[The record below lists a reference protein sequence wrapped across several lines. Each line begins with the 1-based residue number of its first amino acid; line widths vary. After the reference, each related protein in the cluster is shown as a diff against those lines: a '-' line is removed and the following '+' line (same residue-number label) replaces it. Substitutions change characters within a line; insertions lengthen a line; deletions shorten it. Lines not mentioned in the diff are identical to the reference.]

1 MISRSIISL
10 RSSIIVIIITI
21 NIVVVVVV
29 VSAHRRENNAFFH
42 SNVRNF
48 AFRTILAGYVFG
60 QIRNTSSDR
69 YCYFR
74 PIFQFSNS
82 ILERFHA
89 LVARRG

>member
-21 NIVVVVVV
+21 NIVVVV

-48 AFRTILAGYVFG
+48 AFRTILGGYVFG
-60 QIRNTSSDR
+60 QKH
-69 YCYFR
+69 F
-74 PIFQFSNS
+74 FGS
-82 ILERFHA
+82 ILLLSSNISIFEFDT
-89 LVARRG
+89 

>member
-21 NIVVVVVV
+21 NIVVVVV

-48 AFRTILAGYVFG
+48 AFRTILGGYVFG
-60 QIRNTSSDR
+60 QKH
-69 YCYFR
+69 F
-74 PIFQFSNS
+74 FGS
-82 ILERFHA
+82 ILLLASNISIFEFDT
-89 LVARRG
+89 

>member
-48 AFRTILAGYVFG
+48 AFRTILGGYVFG
-60 QIRNTSSDR
+60 QKH
-69 YCYFR
+69 F
-74 PIFQFSNS
+74 FGS
-82 ILERFHA
+82 ILLLPSNISIFEFDT
-89 LVARRG
+89 